1 MKKILLT
8 MLLSATSLSA
18 VAETLY
24 VTDKLWVQ
32 LRAGPS
38 IEYKILR
45 NLVSG
50 DALTVLDA
58 PELTSDTYT
67 KVQTSNGLEGY
78 VLTQYLQKETS
89 AKNQLTV
96 ANNEISKLKGEL
108 ETLRQERNELK
119 SSSNKLTAE
128 SASLSKS
135 NEQLE
140 QELEQIKTISAS
152 AIELNSKYQQLLKD
166 SHNLEVQVQT
176 LTTENSQLHDTRQ
189 QTYILYGGGLVFI
202 GILAGLILPSLRG
215 KRNNSNWA

>member
-58 PELTSDTYT
+58 PELTTDTYT
-67 KVQTSNGLEGY
+67 KVQTANGLEGY
-78 VLTQYLQKETS
+78 VLTQYLQKEAS